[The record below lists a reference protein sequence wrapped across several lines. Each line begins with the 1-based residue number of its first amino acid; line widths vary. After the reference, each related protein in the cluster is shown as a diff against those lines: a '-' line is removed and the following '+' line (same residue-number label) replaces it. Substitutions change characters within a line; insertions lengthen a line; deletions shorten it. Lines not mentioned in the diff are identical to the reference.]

1 MWEERRAEMITGGN
15 DCSDHTECIE
25 RNIIIYEYNGKFFNH
40 NFCFKLSNNNNRMM
54 VLAQILSENKLIIC
68 MSSYIQ
74 EGHVST
80 EIITKSEITRAKQ
93 RMSLSSFYG

>member
-1 MWEERRAEMITGGN
+1 MITGGN
-15 DCSDHTECIE
+15 DCNDHTECIE
-25 RNIIIYEYNGKFFNH
+25 RNMLIHEYNDKCFNH
-40 NFCFKLSNNNNRMM
+40 NFILKILNNNNRIM
-54 VLAQILSENKLIIC
+54 VLAQILSDNKLIIC

-80 EIITKSEITRAKQ
+80 EITTKSEITRAKQ